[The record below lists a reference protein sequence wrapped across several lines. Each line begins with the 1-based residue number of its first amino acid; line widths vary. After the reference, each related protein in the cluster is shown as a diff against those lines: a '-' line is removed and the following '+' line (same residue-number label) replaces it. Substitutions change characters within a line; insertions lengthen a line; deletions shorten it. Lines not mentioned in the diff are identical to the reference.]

1 MKATG
6 IVRNIDNLGR
16 IVIPKELRT
25 TMEIEIKDPIEIY
38 VDEKGNIVLKKF
50 KPSCV
55 FCGGEEDADEYK
67 GKYICQN
74 CLVELNNFSQ
84 K

>member
-25 TMEIEIKDPIEIY
+25 IMKIEIKDPIEIY

-50 KPSCV
+50 QPPCV
-55 FCGGEEDADEYK
+55 FCGSEEEVDEYK

-74 CLVELNNFSQ
+74 CLVELKKFS
-84 K
+84 

>member
-50 KPSCV
+50 QPSCV
-55 FCGGEEDADEYK
+55 FCGSEEEVDEYK

-74 CLVELNNFSQ
+74 CLVELKNFS
-84 K
+84 